1 MKLLKSNL
9 LSNVVG
15 SYDQTKTTIQGR
27 VSQKTLGGAEYLGPP
42 STKFSDM
49 FTDSGAAPS
58 SSIYKTSND
67 RIFIPYAV
75 AAGTIGIAL
84 YSHSPLTNTNT
95 FIGKIQFN
103 VPNLAATVHTLRGF
117 KVIDTGTTGW
127 KIFYTSSASV
137 LINGGTFLVNNVDLA
152 DFILVPAT
160 IPFASGNNQKAVY
173 FLQDSTTFGTAHL
186 NIASA
191 GSILDSTNNRLYVH
205 NGIAATHQYYV
216 YDTSTSPTYGTSA
229 ITGTEVT
236 NTINHAGHTFA
247 VNDPIRFDTLVG
259 GAGLTNLTVYFVRN
273 PVAGVSYEVSATSGG
288 ATINFTTDITS
299 GNSGRAFGTTG
310 SNFVHKTGNLPALVG
325 TLILSDSEDY
335 AVPGHTTNSGFPCAF
350 FATSSNLYLGRLSEL
365 TAGTTTWA
373 SSVTSNILGT
383 INQITAPTLSLAA
396 WSNVLDAACYVTNTS
411 VFVIKKVINNQI
423 IDIFG
428 RLFNQYYEGFATPE
442 STVVGLVTVGGLD
455 FENGVL
461 YITGATIGQRG
472 FLTCDLKSDKQYD
485 YSYIV
490 TPVLNTPSSTYEVLS
505 AIQRTAVKSGAINT
519 QYRTS
524 GFGSISGGWVDFPI
538 SGPLSGFASAA
549 QTQIKILFNIQSEKI
564 STPAQ
569 INELYLGI
577 QTLSEISDNWEFSDD
592 FSDNT
597 SPSRTAFRLK
607 STYIGAVPTLYYRA
621 YDLSDALLINNNT
634 VSNPLN
640 FEYSTNNGVSWLPMG
655 TIPNTVGTLIRYTFT
670 SPPGVDIRPALRES

>member
-1 MKLLKSNL
+1 MKLIKTNL

-27 VSQKTLGGAEYLGPP
+27 VSQKTLGAADYLGPP
-42 STKFSDM
+42 STKFTDM
-49 FTDSGAAPS
+49 FTDGAVTPS
-58 SSIYKTSND
+58 SSIYKTPNN
-67 RIFIPYAV
+67 RTFVPYAV
-75 AAGTIGIAL
+75 AAGIIGVVL
-84 YSHSPLTNTNT
+84 YNHNPLTNVNT
-95 FIGKIQFN
+95 FVGKIQFT
-103 VPNLAATVHTLRGF
+103 VPNVAATSHTIRGF

-137 LINGGTFLVNNVDLA
+137 LINGGTFLVNSVDLA
-152 DFILVPAT
+152 DFIAIPLT

-173 FLQDSTTFGTAHL
+173 FLQDPTTLGATHL

-191 GSILDSTNNRLYVH
+191 GSTLDLANSRLYVH

-216 YDTSTSPTYGTSA
+216 YDTATSPTYPIAA
-229 ITGTEVT
+229 ITGTEAT
-236 NTINHAGHTFA
+236 NIINDTGHTFVA
-247 VNDPIRFDTLVG
+247 TTPIRFDSLVG
-259 GAGLTNLTVYFVRN
+259 GAGLTNGTVYFVRN
-273 PVAGVSYEVSATSGG
+273 PIAGVSYEVSATSGG
-288 ATINFTTDITS
+288 AAINFTTDITS

-310 SNFVHKTGNLPALVG
+310 SNFVHKTGNLPSLTG

-335 AVPGHTTNSGFPCAF
+335 ALPGHTTNAGQPCVF
-350 FATSSNLYLGRLSEL
+350 FATTSNLYLGRLSDL
-365 TAGTTTWA
+365 TVGAVTW
-373 SSVTSNILGT
+373 SSLVTSNILGT
-383 INQITAPTLSLAA
+383 TNQITSPTLVLAS
-396 WSNVLDAACYVTNTS
+396 WSNILDAACYVTNTS
-411 VFVIKKVINNQI
+411 VFVVKQVVNNVIVS
-423 IDIFG
+423 IFG
-428 RLFNQYYEGFATPE
+428 RLYNQYYEGFTLPE

-455 FENGVL
+455 FEDGIIF
-461 YITGATIGQRG
+461 ITGTTVGQRG
-472 FLTCDLKSDKQYD
+472 FLTCDLRSDKLYN

-490 TPVLNTPSSTYEVLS
+490 TPVLQTPSAVYEVL
-505 AIQRTAVKSGAINT
+505 AAVQRNAVTTGAINV

-524 GFGSISGGWVDFPI
+524 GFGSISGGWIDFPL
-538 SGPLSGFASAA
+538 SAPLSGLAA
-549 QTQIKILFNIQSEKI
+549 TSQTQLKILFSIQSEKI

-569 INELYLGI
+569 ISELYLGI

-607 STYIGAVPTLYYRA
+607 TAYVGAVPTLYYRA

-640 FEYSTNNGVSWLPMG
+640 FEYSTNNGVSWLPLG
-655 TIPNTVGTLIRYTFT
+655 TIPNTVGTLVRYTFT

>member
-1 MKLLKSNL
+1 MKLIKSNL

-27 VSQKTLGGAEYLGPP
+27 VSQKSLGGADYLGPP

-49 FTDSGAAPS
+49 FTDAAAAPS

-75 AAGTIGIAL
+75 AAGTIGLAL
-84 YSHSPLTNTNT
+84 YTHSALTNTNT
-95 FIGKIQFN
+95 LVGKIQFN
-103 VPNLAATVHTLRGF
+103 VPNTAATVHTLRGF

-127 KIFYTSSASV
+127 KIFYTASASV

-152 DFILVPAT
+152 DFILSPTT

-173 FLQDSTTFGTAHL
+173 FLQDPATLGVGHL

-191 GSILDSTNNRLYVH
+191 GSTIDTANNKLYVH

-216 YDTSTSPTYGTSA
+216 YDTAISPTYATAA
-229 ITGTEVT
+229 ITGTEST
-236 NTINHAGHTFA
+236 NIINHAGHTFA
-247 VNDPIRFDTLVG
+247 NNDPIRFDTLVG
-259 GAGLTNLTVYFVRN
+259 GAGLVSGTNYFVRN
-273 PVAGVSYEVSATSGG
+273 AVVGVSYEVSATTGG
-288 ATINFTTDITS
+288 ASINFTTDITS
-299 GNSGRAFGTTG
+299 GNSGRAFGTTS
-310 SNFVHKTGNLPALVG
+310 SNFVLKTGNLPALVG

-335 AVPGHTTNSGFPCAF
+335 AVPGHTTNSGFPCVF

-365 TAGTTTWA
+365 TSGTTAWA
-373 SSVTSNILGT
+373 SLVTSNILGST
-383 INQITAPTLSLAA
+383 NQITAPTVALAT
-396 WSNVLDAACYVTNTS
+396 WSNTLDAACYVTNTS
-411 VFVIKKVINNQI
+411 VFVVKQVVNNVIIN
-423 IDIFG
+423 IFG
-428 RLFNQYYEGFATPE
+428 RLYNQYYEGAALPE

-455 FENGVL
+455 FGNGVL
-461 YITGATIGQRG
+461 FITGTTIGQRG
-472 FLTCDLKSDKQYD
+472 FLTCDLRSDKQYD

-490 TPVLNTPSSTYEVLS
+490 TPVLNTPSSIYEVLS
-505 AIQRTAVKSGAINT
+505 TIQRTAVLSGSVYI

-524 GFGSISGGWVDFPI
+524 GFGSISGGWVDFPL
-538 SGPLSGFASAA
+538 SALLSGFAAGS
-549 QTQIKILFNIQSEKI
+549 QTQLKILFNIQSEKI

-569 INELYLGI
+569 IRELYLGI

-607 STYIGAVPTLYYRA
+607 QVYVGAVPTLYYRA
-621 YDLSDALLINNNT
+621 YNLSDALLINNNT

-640 FEYSTNNGVSWLPMG
+640 FEYSTNNGSSWLPLG
-655 TIPNTVGTLIRYTFT
+655 TIPNIVGTLVRYTFT